1 MTAMTNTISFSEYVR
16 EVEAGL
22 SPEQRA
28 VLDGFRDHYGV
39 ANQLLQLRHDRGVSQ
54 AELARRTG
62 IAQAEISKIERGLI
76 EPRTGTLAKLAR
88 GLDARVAL
96 LAG

>member
-1 MTAMTNTISFSEYVR
+1 MSRSFSDYVK
-16 EVEAGL
+16 EIEAGL
-22 SPEQRA
+22 TAEERA
-28 VLDGFRDHYGV
+28 TLDAFRDHYGV
-39 ANQLLQLRHDRGVSQ
+39 ANQLLQLRLDRGLSQ
-54 AELARRTG
+54 AELSRRTG

-96 LAG
+96 LAT

>member
-1 MTAMTNTISFSEYVR
+1 MSRSFSDYVK
-16 EVEAGL
+16 EIEAGL
-22 SPEQRA
+22 TAEERA
-28 VLDGFRDHYGV
+28 TLDTFRDHYGV
-39 ANQLLQLRHDRGVSQ
+39 ANQLLQLRLDRGLSQ
-54 AELARRTG
+54 AELSRRTG

-96 LAG
+96 LAT

>member
-1 MTAMTNTISFSEYVR
+1 MPTKKTNSFDDYVR
-16 EVEAGL
+16 EVEAEL
-22 SPEQRA
+22 TPEQRA
-28 VLDGFRDHYGV
+28 VLDTFRDHYGV
-39 ANQLLQLRHDRGVSQ
+39 ANQLLRLRRDRGVSQ